1 MKSFWFLI
9 SLLILAACSSA
20 TPPQR
25 AFQEEARAFCRV
37 HSIEYWK
44 ESGQLDDLKAL
55 SPTEKQIRLTE
66 EVRSKITSEEMERVI
81 YEDAQA
87 VNAEEF
93 YPYLQHELPKLTGEP
108 FECPALEAFYIAQ

>member
-1 MKSFWFLI
+1 MKSCWFLI

-20 TPPQR
+20 SPPQS

-37 HSIEYWK
+37 HSIDYWK
-44 ESGQLDDLKAL
+44 NTNQLDELNAL
-55 SPTEKQIRLTE
+55 GPTEKQIRLTE
-66 EVRSKITSEEMERVI
+66 EIRSTITSEEMKRVI

-87 VNAEEF
+87 LNAEEF

-108 FECPALEAFYIAQ
+108 FECPAIEAFYIAP